1 VLVLLP
7 PSETKRLGGRRTSL
21 ALDRLAL
28 PELRPQREAVI
39 DAMTTLSADPVEAA
53 RVLKLSPRQVGD
65 IAANAALR
73 TGPTLPAIDRYTG
86 VVYDALDAGSL
97 DPTARRWLGRHVLIH
112 AAAFGP
118 VGALD
123 KIPAYRLGATAA
135 LPGLSPLRRV
145 WADAVTAALLARAEP
160 FVLDL
165 RSEAYVALGPV
176 PDAVPSAY
184 VRVVGAEGD
193 GTVRALN
200 HFNKAAKGALVR
212 TLAQARPTIRT
223 LRGLLRWASTAGIAL
238 TRGPDGVLLLRTR
251 VSPP

>member
-7 PSETKRLGGRRTSL
+7 PSETKRPGGRRTPL
-21 ALDRLAL
+21 RLDRLAL
-28 PELRPQREAVI
+28 PELTPQRESVI
-39 DAMTTLSADPVEAA
+39 DALIALSTDPIEAA
-53 RVLKLSPRQVGD
+53 RVLKLGARQLENIG
-65 IAANAALR
+65 ANASLR

-97 DPTARRWLGRHVLIH
+97 DPAARRWLGRHVLMH

-123 KIPAYRLGATAA
+123 RIPTYRLGATAA
-135 LPGLSPLRRV
+135 LPGLPPLRRV
-145 WADAVTAALLARAEP
+145 WADAVSTALLARAES

-184 VRVVGAEGD
+184 VRVVSADAD

-200 HFNKAAKGALVR
+200 HLNKASKGALVR
-212 TLAQARPTIRT
+212 TLARTRPTIRT
-223 LRGLLRWASTAGIAL
+223 VRGLLRWASTTGIDL
-238 TRGPDGVLLLRTR
+238 TRGPDGVLLLR
-251 VSPP
+251 VAGSPP

>member
-1 VLVLLP
+1 MLVLLP
-7 PSETKRLGGRRTSL
+7 PSETKRPGGRRTPL
-21 ALDRLAL
+21 RLDRLAL
-28 PELRPQREAVI
+28 PELTPQRESVI
-39 DAMTTLSADPVEAA
+39 DALTALSTDPIEAA
-53 RVLKLSPRQVGD
+53 RVLKLGARQLDD
-65 IAANAALR
+65 IAANASLR

-97 DPTARRWLGRHVLIH
+97 DPAARRWLGRHVLIH

-123 KIPAYRLGATAA
+123 RIPTYRLGATAA
-135 LPGLSPLRRV
+135 LPGLPPLRRV
-145 WADAVTAALLARAEP
+145 WADAVSAALLARAES

-184 VRVVGAEGD
+184 VRVVSADAD

-200 HFNKAAKGALVR
+200 HFNKASKGALVR
-212 TLAQARPTIRT
+212 TLARTRPTIRT
-223 LRGLLRWASTAGIAL
+223 LRGLLRWASTTGIDL
-238 TRGPDGVLLLRTR
+238 TRGPDGVLLLRVA